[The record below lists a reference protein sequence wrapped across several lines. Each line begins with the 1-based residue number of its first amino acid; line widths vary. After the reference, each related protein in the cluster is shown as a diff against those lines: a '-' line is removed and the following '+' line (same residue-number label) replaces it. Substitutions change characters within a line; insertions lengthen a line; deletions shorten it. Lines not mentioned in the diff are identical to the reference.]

1 MTEFEKIT
9 EFAKR
14 KNVTFYIRHEIL
26 KCEGYKSDQTVF
38 VFRNNYDNSFSPL
51 TRVTFETMGYKHLLE
66 NKKLGEQVIYELAV
80 KLADIKAREELK
92 KDLEFLKTL
101 KED

>member
-1 MTEFEKIT
+1 MTEFQKIT

-14 KNVTFYIRHEIL
+14 KNVTFRIEHKTL
-26 KCEGYKSDQTVF
+26 GVYKVEYTVF
-38 VFRNNYDNSFSPL
+38 VFRNNYGNSIFPL
-51 TRVTFETMGYKHLLE
+51 IRVSFETEEYEYLLK
-66 NKKLGEQVIYELAV
+66 NKKLGEKVNYELAV

-92 KDLEFLKTL
+92 NDMEFLKTL

>member
-1 MTEFEKIT
+1 MTEFEKIN

-14 KNVTFYIRHEIL
+14 KNVTFRIEHKTL
-26 KCEGYKSDQTVF
+26 GVYKVKYTVF
-38 VFRNNYDNSFSPL
+38 VFRNNYGNSIFPL
-51 TRVTFETMGYKHLLE
+51 IRVSFETEEYEYLLK
-66 NKKLGEQVIYELAV
+66 NKKLGEKVNYELAV

-92 KDLEFLKTL
+92 NDMEFLKTL

>member
-14 KNVTFYIRHEIL
+14 KNVTFRIEHKTL
-26 KCEGYKSDQTVF
+26 GVYKVEYTVF
-38 VFRNNYDNSFSPL
+38 VFRNNYDNSIFPL
-51 TRVTFETMGYKHLLE
+51 TRVSFKTKEYEYLLE
-66 NKKLGEQVIYELAV
+66 NKMLGEQVIYELAV
-80 KLADIKAREELK
+80 HLADIKAREEVK

-101 KED
+101 KEG